1 MGVCHGYLVPTR
13 SSIGIKIWIM
23 IRLHIRHILVAAQSV
38 FKLMRVVP
46 MLSIDV
52 FCTSETA
59 KHAERISGQFGL
71 LKQSR

>member
-1 MGVCHGYLVPTR
+1 
-13 SSIGIKIWIM
+13 M
-23 IRLHIRHILVAAQSV
+23 ITLHVRHILVDGQSV

-52 FCTSETA
+52 FCASETA